1 MAHFDEKDLIK
12 LMNLS
17 RIECS
22 QEEKE
27 KFYTSLS
34 RVVDYIETLSE
45 VNTDGITPCNHI
57 LETVSNVTRE
67 DTIGDLLSREVFL
80 ANAPSHVGGMVKVPP
95 IIKLTPS

>member
-1 MAHFDEKDLIK
+1 MAHFEENDLLN
-12 LMNLS
+12 LMTLS
-17 RIECS
+17 RIECCPA
-22 QEEKE
+22 EKE

-34 RVVDYIETLSE
+34 RVVAYIETLSE
-45 VNTDGITPCNHI
+45 VNTDGIAPCNHI

-67 DTIGDLLSREVFL
+67 DIVGELLSREVFL